1 LMGGFRTVFLTRLRF
16 LSLTFVV
23 SIIGLLLEVQY
34 APHYAAP
41 LTGIFI
47 CFIIQAMRHARVW
60 GRHRRP
66 IGLLAMRAVPILCA
80 ISLMIGAG
88 QIANGHY
95 FIQDW
100 PHSWYSVHIGNV
112 ERAQLSDQLARTPG
126 QHLVIVRYGPRHSV
140 HDEWVYNSSDID
152 GSKVVWA
159 RDMDPVHNQELIDY
173 FHMRRVWL
181 VEPDKMRSRLLPYPG
196 AAPSSESS
204 ASELNPQILN

>member
-1 LMGGFRTVFLTRLRF
+1 LLPEFNTLHITRHRSLVFSSALF
-16 LSLTFVV
+16 
-23 SIIGLLLEVQY
+23 
-34 APHYAAP
+34 
-41 LTGIFI
+41 
-47 CFIIQAMRHARVW
+47 IQAMRHARVW
-60 GRHRRP
+60 AGIAGP

-152 GSKVVWA
+152 G
-159 RDMDPVHNQELIDY
+159 L
-173 FHMRRVWL
+173 
-181 VEPDKMRSRLLPYPG
+181 RSFGHEIWTLSTTR
-196 AAPSSESS
+196 
-204 ASELNPQILN
+204 N